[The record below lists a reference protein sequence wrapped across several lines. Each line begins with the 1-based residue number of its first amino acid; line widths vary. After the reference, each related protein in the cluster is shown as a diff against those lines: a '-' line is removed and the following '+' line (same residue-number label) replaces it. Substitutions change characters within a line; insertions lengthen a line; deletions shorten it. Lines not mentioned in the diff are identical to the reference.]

1 MYLLLTKGINNFMK
15 HAGTTLPQDT
25 CN

>member
-1 MYLLLTKGINNFMK
+1 MK